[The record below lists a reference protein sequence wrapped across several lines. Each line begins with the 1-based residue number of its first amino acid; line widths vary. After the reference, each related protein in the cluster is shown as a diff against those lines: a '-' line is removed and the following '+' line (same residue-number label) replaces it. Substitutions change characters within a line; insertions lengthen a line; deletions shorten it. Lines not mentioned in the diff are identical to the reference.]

1 MLIVVILFYIVI
13 ILVDQVNLL
22 KQGLKKDF
30 YISSLMCI
38 LSFIIA
44 VSLALKIDIFSP
56 AKPIENIF
64 KFMLQK

>member
-1 MLIVVILFYIVI
+1 MLIIVILFYIVI
-13 ILVDQVNLL
+13 VLVDQVNLH

-30 YISSLMCI
+30 YVSSLMCI

-44 VSLALKIDIFSP
+44 ASLALKIDIFSP
-56 AKPIENIF
+56 AKPIESFF

>member
-1 MLIVVILFYIVI
+1 MLIIVILFYIVI
-13 ILVDQVNLL
+13 VLVDPINLL

-30 YISSLMCI
+30 YVSSLMCI

-44 VSLALKIDIFSP
+44 VSLALKIGSFSP
-56 AKPIENIF
+56 AKPIEGLF